1 VSDFSHYRDLRSTV
15 LLDSQG
21 FEVECEA
28 WNLLTLQMI
37 LFIFVF
43 CFGGY
48 VLWILFG
55 VLKIMGC
62 VDIESFDIQ

>member
-37 LFIFVF
+37 LFIF
-43 CFGGY
+43 CF
-48 VLWILFG
+48 LFWWVCSLDPFWSFEDYG
-55 VLKIMGC
+55 VCGH
-62 VDIESFDIQ
+62 